1 MSSLHPESGERL
13 TEETRRSLLAIA
25 RREIEHAARENKP
38 WRPPEEHSPA
48 LLQTRACFVSLHK
61 HGQLRGCVGQVTARL
76 PLYQAV
82 AESAYS
88 ASREDPRFPPVE
100 SDEVAEIEIEISV
113 LSPFAPIRPQDV
125 EVGRHGLVLTRDLAR
140 GLFLPQVPE
149 TYGWDRQRYLDELC
163 RKAHMEPEAWK
174 HGASLQAFTAE
185 VFGELAAP

>member
-1 MSSLHPESGERL
+1 MSSPHPESGERL
-13 TEETRRSLLAIA
+13 TEEDRRSLLALA
-25 RREIEHAARENKP
+25 RRVIEHAARDKKP
-38 WRPPEEHSPA
+38 WRPPEQHAPA
-48 LLQTRACFVSLHK
+48 LQQTRACFVSLHK
-61 HGQLRGCVGQVTARL
+61 QGQLRGCVGQVAARL

-88 ASREDPRFPPVE
+88 ASQEDPRFPPVDV
-100 SDEVAEIEIEISV
+100 DEVADIDIEISV
-113 LSPFAPIRPQDV
+113 LSPFIAIAPEDV
-125 EVGRHGLVLTRDLAR
+125 QVGIHGLVLSRDLAR

-185 VFGELAAP
+185 VFGEQV